1 MNYPMKRVRNLRHFV
16 VRRRLAQTY
25 EESLVPSFRCT
36 ILKQILHRNWWTNTG
51 VWCVRYWVLVW
62 AAVIENGLV

>member
-25 EESLVPSFRCT
+25 EESLISTYDF
-36 ILKQILHRNWWTNTG
+36 KTNFTQELVDKYWCVVCEVLGTG
-51 VWCVRYWVLVW
+51 VGCCYC
-62 AAVIENGLV
+62 

>member
-25 EESLVPSFRCT
+25 EESLISTYDFKT
-36 ILKQILHRNWWTNTG
+36 FYTGTGGQILVCG
-51 VWCVRYWVLVW
+51 V
-62 AAVIENGLV
+62 